1 MYFQSNF
8 VMNRLLKYS
17 FLVLVFFA
25 SCKEEDRSNAI
36 EVQRALKEKELV
48 FNSLSKAWNFSDRKL
63 TPESE
68 IIALSWNEWRLFVNE
83 LNQKPKSTISAFK
96 SKTKNLVQKAAVLP
110 TSIPERLNKPQIK
123 ARLSA
128 LITKLKA
135 LDMFLNIDR
144 IPEKRVIELVKDLN
158 LEVAAFKDQI
168 EEIVR
173 RSQIKMEEGEVEMIQ
188 RVSGKKIDTV
198 STSAVKIPSKEDIP
212 SFEEIK

>member
-1 MYFQSNF
+1 
-8 VMNRLLKYS
+8 MNKLLKYS
-17 FLVLVFFA
+17 FLFAVILV
-25 SCKEEDRSNAI
+25 SCKKEDRSEAV

-48 FNSLSKAWNFSDRKL
+48 FNSLSKAWNFSSQQL

-68 IIALSWNEWRLFVNE
+68 VIVQSWNEWRLFINE
-83 LNQKPKSTISAFK
+83 LNQKPKSTINAFK
-96 SKTKNLVQKAAVLP
+96 LKTKNLVKKADVLP
-110 TSIPERLNKPQIK
+110 STIPNRLNKPKIK

-144 IPEKRVIELVKDLN
+144 IPEKRVIELVNDLN
-158 LEVAAFKDQI
+158 LEVNAFNGQI

-173 RSQIKMEEGEVEMIQ
+173 RSKIQMEEGEVEMIK
-188 RVSGKKIDTV
+188 RAGGKKVDTLANPQPQ
-198 STSAVKIPSKEDIP
+198 TPQKEEIK

>member
-1 MYFQSNF
+1 MCFQSNF
-8 VMNRLLKYS
+8 AMVRLLKYS
-17 FLVLVFFA
+17 FLILVFLA
-25 SCKEEDRSNAI
+25 SCKKEDRSNAI

-68 IIALSWNEWRLFVNE
+68 IIARSWNEWRLFINE

-96 SKTKNLVQKAAVLP
+96 SKTKNLVQKADVLP
-110 TSIPERLNKPQIK
+110 TSIPKRLNKPQIK

-135 LDMFLNIDR
+135 LEMFLNIDR

-158 LEVAAFKDQI
+158 LEVDAFNDQI

-173 RSQIKMEEGEVEMIQ
+173 RSQIKMEEGEIEMIQ
-188 RVSGKKIDTV
+188 RVGGKKIDT
-198 STSAVKIPSKEDIP
+198 SATPEVQMPNKEEVP